1 MPTATPLYKL
11 IDVYFVS
18 RVRYEANAPPF
29 VMTGDRWARTNALP
43 QTALNE
49 YFKGPGATERFSFGW
64 IALYNGFTGYSRL
77 EIRDG
82 VAHVFLEG
90 TCTPDGREFNIAD
103 LIILNLKQFPEIRFV
118 KIYDQ
123 NGQTQTPD
131 GQSDSEPFC
140 LSESFTPSP
149 TLTQTPTPTRTPTRT
164 PTPTRTRVPTA
175 TRQYQLIDV
184 YFVNRVR
191 YEANAPPF
199 VVTGDRWARTNALPQ
214 TALDEY
220 FKGPGATERFSFG
233 WIALYNGFTGYSMLE
248 IRDGVAHVLLEGTC
262 TPDGRDFNIAD
273 LIILNLKQFPEIRF
287 VKIYDENGTTRN
299 PDGLSDSIP
308 ACLEP

>member
-1 MPTATPLYKL
+1 
-11 IDVYFVS
+11 
-18 RVRYEANAPPF
+18 
-29 VMTGDRWARTNALP
+29 MTGDRWARTNALP

-90 TCTPDGREFNIAD
+90 TCTPDGRDFNIAD

-123 NGQTQTPD
+123 NGQTQNPD

-149 TLTQTPTPTRTPTRT
+149 TLTQTSTPTRTPTRT

-233 WIALYNGFTGYSMLE
+233 WIALYNGFTGYSTLE

-273 LIILNLKQFPEIRF
+273 LIILNLKQFPDIRF